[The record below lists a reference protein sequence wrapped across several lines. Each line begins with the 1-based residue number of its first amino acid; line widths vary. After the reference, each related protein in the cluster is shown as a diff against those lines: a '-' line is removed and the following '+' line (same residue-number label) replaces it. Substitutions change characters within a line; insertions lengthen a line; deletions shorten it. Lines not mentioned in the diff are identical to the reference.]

1 MTFSRLVLVVT
12 GTVFIAYG
20 IAFLAVPVLMAA
32 GAGIAL
38 PVPTA
43 VTDVRAVYGGLQL
56 GLGCLLICWSRRPS
70 LTTAGL
76 YAIVATLGG
85 ITLGRTLG
93 IVVEQERRDRERDR
107 PRLRGHGPDMRVR
120 GTRVGTNYRPS
131 IRCSLHKG
139 SETRQNLSH
148 EP

>member
-93 IVVEQERRDRERDR
+93 IVVNRSAETANVIVLAFEATGPICAFVALAWERITAHQYDAAYTREVKHDR
-107 PRLRGHGPDMRVR
+107 
-120 GTRVGTNYRPS
+120 T
-131 IRCSLHKG
+131 
-139 SETRQNLSH
+139 
-148 EP
+148 

>member
-1 MTFSRLVLVVT
+1 MTFSRLVLAVT
-12 GTVFIAYG
+12 GTVFMAYG
-20 IAFLAVPVLMAA
+20 IAFLAVPALMAA

-85 ITLGRTLG
+85 ITLARALG
-93 IVVEQERRDRERDR
+93 IVVDRSAETANLIVLAFEATGPLCALVALVWERITTHRDDEHTQER
-107 PRLRGHGPDMRVR
+107 
-120 GTRVGTNYRPS
+120 
-131 IRCSLHKG
+131 
-139 SETRQNLSH
+139 
-148 EP
+148 

>member
-20 IAFLAVPVLMAA
+20 IAFLAVPALMAA
-32 GAGIAL
+32 GMGIAL

-56 GLGCLLICWSRRPS
+56 GLGCLLICWSRRPP
-70 LTTAGL
+70 LITAGL
-76 YAIVATLGG
+76 YTIVATLGG

-93 IVVEQERRDRERDR
+93 MVVDRSAETANLMVLAFEATGPLCALVALVWEPIITHRYDAAYTREVKHDR
-107 PRLRGHGPDMRVR
+107 A
-120 GTRVGTNYRPS
+120 
-131 IRCSLHKG
+131 
-139 SETRQNLSH
+139 
-148 EP
+148 